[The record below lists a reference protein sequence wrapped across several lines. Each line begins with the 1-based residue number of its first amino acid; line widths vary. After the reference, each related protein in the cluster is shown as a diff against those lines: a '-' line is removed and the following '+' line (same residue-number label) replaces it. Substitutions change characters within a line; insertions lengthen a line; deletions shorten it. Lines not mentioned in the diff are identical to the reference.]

1 MTTTRAIRSFAEIAE
16 LIALETHS
24 LTDGM
29 ATAFDSDLSSSR
41 LGVADEELASDMPDT
56 MEVELATEMLVRTMF
71 DVLRDT
77 RLEKLSSRIA
87 WGIVHSF
94 HKVADQLDGEADR
107 AALKVRDLARD
118 ADGSDVLTAELEEAQ
133 LLCQSLDEAREAVAA
148 MRDHAAATYLSET
161 GQPWSSPRGSLV
173 SSKRTASVIAATD
186 FLAAR
191 RERRA
196 ELLAP
201 KGPIVIFSG
210 GQQWED
216 HRLITDTL
224 DRVRERIPGMI
235 LATTAQDKGCDAI
248 AASWAARSG
257 VKLIAFT
264 LDRRLGKRAG
274 FARNEQLI
282 ALRPVEAVVCE
293 GSGLQSHLARLV
305 RAGAVPAKFFRIA
318 DQHRAAA

>member
-1 MTTTRAIRSFAEIAE
+1 MTTTRTIRSFAEIAE
-16 LIALETHS
+16 LIALETHAP
-24 LTDGM
+24 TDSFV
-29 ATAFDSDLSSSR
+29 AAFDSDLSSSR
-41 LGVADEELASDMPDT
+41 LGFAEEELTSDMPDAT
-56 MEVELATEMLVRTMF
+56 EVELATEMLVRTTF

-77 RLEKLSSRIA
+77 RLEKLSARIA

-94 HKVADQLDGEADR
+94 HKVTDQLGEEADR

-118 ADGSDVLTAELEEAQ
+118 ADGSEVLTAELEEAQ
-133 LLCQSLDEAREAVAA
+133 LFCQSLDEAREAVAA

-173 SSKRTASVIAATD
+173 SSKRTASVIGAAD

-191 RERRA
+191 RQRRA
-196 ELLAP
+196 EQLAP
-201 KGPIVIFSG
+201 QGPVVIFSG

-216 HRLITDTL
+216 YRLITDTL
-224 DRVRERIPGMI
+224 NKVRARIPRMI

-248 AASWAARSG
+248 AAAWAARTG
-257 VKLIAFT
+257 TKLIAFT

-274 FARNEQLI
+274 FARNEQLLG
-282 ALRPVEAVVCE
+282 LRPVEAVVCE

-305 RAGAVPAKFFRIA
+305 RANGVPAHFFRLA
-318 DQHRAAA
+318 DQHRVAA